1 MKSNGHE
8 GSSDSSG
15 EERGERERRRR
26 ERGTRSGKRGGPT
39 STYPRTSLHP
49 TSTKDLPVPIDLP
62 KKWWHTG
69 PLSAWYWPIG
79 KVLLQQQNVL
89 IRPWDERRE
98 LPVKVRHSGKSHI
111 VLDLS
116 WRGIVLRD
124 MLRHAGYFPST
135 EI

>member
-26 ERGTRSGKRGGPT
+26 ERGTRSGKRDGPT

-62 KKWWHTG
+62 KK
-69 PLSAWYWPIG
+69 
-79 KVLLQQQNVL
+79 
-89 IRPWDERRE
+89 
-98 LPVKVRHSGKSHI
+98 
-111 VLDLS
+111 
-116 WRGIVLRD
+116 
-124 MLRHAGYFPST
+124 
-135 EI
+135 